1 MCKFMHSTTARGFTL
16 IELMIVVAVIAI
28 LASIAYP
35 SYVDSVRKARRA
47 DAQAEMVQYA
57 GFAERIFTETN
68 SYAGATKVASGIVDN
83 FYNFDINPL
92 TATTFTIIAT
102 AQGTQTS
109 DTCGTILSLNNTGA
123 TLPTTAGCW

>member
-1 MCKFMHSTTARGFTL
+1 MFNKQKMLGFTL
-16 IELMIVVAVIAI
+16 IELMIVVAIIGI
-28 LASIAYP
+28 LAAIAYP
-35 SYVDSVRKARRA
+35 SYQDSVRKARRG
-47 DAQAEMVQYA
+47 DAQSEMVQYA

-68 SYAGATKVASGIVDN
+68 SYAGATRAASGIVDN
-83 FYNFDINPL
+83 FYIFAINPL

-109 DTCGTILSLNNTGA
+109 DTCGTTLSLSNTGA